1 MLEKEHERSSH
12 RATTPEGFPTTA
24 SSQLPSGDYSYTV
37 ELVGTMQ
44 NTLGKLTEAVE
55 GLKEQT
61 KQNNTEIR
69 AISQDIHTAKTM
81 MKVVGAIMAAALAFA
96 GWAINKTVDTVME
109 ISQQPPTA
117 LSAPPPPD

>member
-1 MLEKEHERSSH
+1 MPERGHEGPSRQ
-12 RATTPEGFPTTA
+12 ATTPEEFPTAA
-24 SSQLPSGDYSYTV
+24 SSHLPSGDYSYTV

-69 AISQDIHTAKTM
+69 AISQDIHAAKTT
-81 MKVVGAIMAAALAFA
+81 MKVVGVIMAAALAFA
-96 GWAINKTVDTVME
+96 GWAINKTVDTVMQ

-117 LSAPPPPD
+117 QSAPPPPD